1 MTDQRPDRRAY
12 LARVA
17 ARLRLPAPLA
27 EEILEEVEAH
37 IADATRSLIDEGLA
51 ADRAEL
57 EALARLGD
65 PGELGDGLQRARQTR
80 RRLLSAV
87 GYGAWAAINGLAWG
101 WLFGYVLFAVASVAA
116 SLILMATISAAG
128 LSTPGFSAGSAWVGA
143 GFGLFGLVYAGHRVP
158 MVMAARSLRPVPV
171 FRRPVA
177 VVGAALVGGVA
188 FFGYH
193 GAMDATLVVTL
204 LLAPAAFATGAL
216 LVGRIPADA
225 SGRIRMRGR
234 SILVLIALST
244 AALLVIGLVTLERNP
259 SDGRYLATTRPI
271 GDAVELPSDLTYGGG
286 GGDGGGVVTRELS
299 FDGAVPAGWSDLRLE
314 GWLGQDVWSDDRGY
328 LVPGQTAPIVVTPML
343 AGDDPSWLHA
353 ELALPVTK
361 QPQLYVVA
369 VTALDA
375 DGRRVVL
382 TGPDRVAGPLWIGN
396 AWTWLSTP

>member
-12 LARVA
+12 LASVA
-17 ARLRLPAPLA
+17 ARLRLPGPLA
-27 EEILEEVEAH
+27 EEIIEEVEAH
-37 IADATRSLIDEGLA
+37 IVDATASLVDDGLA
-51 ADRAEL
+51 PDRAER
-57 EALARLGD
+57 EAIARLGD
-65 PGELGDGLQRARQTR
+65 PGELGDGLRRARQTR

-87 GYGAWAAINGLAWG
+87 GYGAWAAINGLAWS
-101 WLFGYVLFAVASVAA
+101 WLFGYVLFVVASVVA
-116 SLILMATISAAG
+116 SLILMATVSAAG
-128 LSTPGFSAGSAWVGA
+128 MSTSGFSTGSAWVGA
-143 GFGLFGLVYAGHRVP
+143 GLGLFGLVYAGHRVP
-158 MVMAARSLRPVPV
+158 IVMAARSRRPAEVLQ
-171 FRRPVA
+171 RPVA

-188 FFGYH
+188 IFGYH

-225 SGRIRMRGR
+225 SGRIRLRGR
-234 SILVLIALST
+234 SILALIALST
-244 AALLVIGLVTLERNP
+244 AALLVIGLLAVDRNP
-259 SDGRYLATTRPI
+259 DDGLYLATTRPI
-271 GDAVELPSDLTYGGG
+271 GDAIDLPLDVSYGGG
-286 GGDGGGVVTRELS
+286 GGDGVGIVGRELS

-314 GWLGQDVWSDDRGY
+314 GWLGQDDWSDDRGY

-361 QPQLYVVA
+361 QRRSYVVA

-382 TGPDRVAGPLWIGN
+382 IGPGRVEGPPWTGN
-396 AWTWLSTP
+396 AWRWLTTP